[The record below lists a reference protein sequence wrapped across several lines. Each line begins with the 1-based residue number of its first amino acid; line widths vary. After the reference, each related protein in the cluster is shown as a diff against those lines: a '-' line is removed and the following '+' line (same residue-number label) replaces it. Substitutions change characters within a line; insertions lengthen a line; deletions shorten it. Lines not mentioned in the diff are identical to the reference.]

1 MHIYLHQFRVKV
13 HTYMHTYIRI
23 YTYIHTYKF
32 FCKILTHI
40 IYFQVAI
47 NKNAILNLHDVVTS
61 SKTKFPEIVFEVA
74 SWHGMSMPDQVRV
87 VVLSTYVE

>member
-1 MHIYLHQFRVKV
+1 
-13 HTYMHTYIRI
+13 MHTNFSVNYLRTV
-23 YTYIHTYKF
+23 YF
-32 FCKILTHI
+32 

-87 VVLSTYVE
+87 VVLSTYV